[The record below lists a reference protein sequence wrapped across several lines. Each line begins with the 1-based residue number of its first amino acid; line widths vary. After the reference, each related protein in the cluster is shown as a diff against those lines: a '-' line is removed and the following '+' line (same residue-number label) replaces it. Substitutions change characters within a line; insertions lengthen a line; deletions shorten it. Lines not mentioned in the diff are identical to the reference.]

1 MMSALYLCYAIFLC
15 LLFST
20 LANEVSGGLLVRKQ
34 EGDNI
39 TIHCSTSQT
48 DRESITLF
56 RRFTKETEVFNL
68 YKETKKV
75 TLQDEFKSRMYN
87 EGEFHN
93 MSLTIKHLT
102 TEDSG
107 VYWCTYIR
115 FNKANI
121 EAESV
126 LLVVTGEECNQPVEP
141 LWMDRYM
148 TLILVSAGTVGIVL
162 LLSLVILFTW
172 IIPRLKSWRAT
183 MGPTPVRTND
193 VYEDMHNFR
202 RI

>member
-1 MMSALYLCYAIFLC
+1 MMSALCLCYGIFLC

-20 LANEVSGGLLVRKQ
+20 LADEVSVGLLVRKQ
-34 EGDNI
+34 EGGNI
-39 TIHCSTSQT
+39 TIRCSTSQT
-48 DRESITLF
+48 DKNYITLF
-56 RRFTKETEVFNL
+56 RRLTTETEVFKL
-68 YKETKKV
+68 HKETKKV

-148 TLILVSAGTVGIVL
+148 TLILVSAGTAGIVL

-172 IIPRLKSWRAT
+172 VIPRLKAQHT
-183 MGPTPVRTND
+183 TNEQTGL
-193 VYEDMHNFR
+193 VYENVKMSMKM
-202 RI
+202 

>member
-1 MMSALYLCYAIFLC
+1 KCQCYVSLVLVTGVVESFLKVTVQLYSASLCNMMS
-15 LLFST
+15 
-20 LANEVSGGLLVRKQ
+20 

-126 LLVVTGEECNQPVEP
+126 LLVVTGE
-141 LWMDRYM
+141 
-148 TLILVSAGTVGIVL
+148 LIIKRGKYYGQSCVFCV
-162 LLSLVILFTW
+162 
-172 IIPRLKSWRAT
+172 
-183 MGPTPVRTND
+183 
-193 VYEDMHNFR
+193 
-202 RI
+202 

>member
-1 MMSALYLCYAIFLC
+1 NRKLH
-15 LLFST
+15 LLFT
-20 LANEVSGGLLVRKQ
+20 FQ
-34 EGDNI
+34 ERDNI

-75 TLQDEFKSRMYN
+75 TLQDEFKSRMNN

-148 TLILVSAGTVGIVL
+148 TLILVSAGTAGIVL

-172 IIPRLKSWRAT
+172 VIPRVSIMDKVVCFALVDYYS
-183 MGPTPVRTND
+183 PTHMQTFSPSCCHMFIVNTCT
-193 VYEDMHNFR
+193 E
-202 RI
+202 I

>member
-1 MMSALYLCYAIFLC
+1 MWKQFSVAL
-15 LLFST
+15 LLITMCAHT
-20 LANEVSGGLLVRKQ
+20 LTQKLNCRDYIKTGGLLVRKQ

-48 DRESITLF
+48 DRESLTLF

-126 LLVVTGEECNQPVEP
+126 LLVVTGELIIKRALSCFFLICCNAINQ
-141 LWMDRYM
+141 
-148 TLILVSAGTVGIVL
+148 
-162 LLSLVILFTW
+162 
-172 IIPRLKSWRAT
+172 
-183 MGPTPVRTND
+183 
-193 VYEDMHNFR
+193 
-202 RI
+202 